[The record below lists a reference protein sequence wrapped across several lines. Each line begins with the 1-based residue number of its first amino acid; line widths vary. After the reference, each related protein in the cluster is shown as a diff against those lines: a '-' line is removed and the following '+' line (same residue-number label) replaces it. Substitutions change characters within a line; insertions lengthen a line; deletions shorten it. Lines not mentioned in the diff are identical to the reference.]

1 MAKVQYKT
9 LNDIINTENR
19 YDVNGITIF
28 TKTED
33 GDLIIRDTDL
43 FTIYMRYIEPYI
55 TTYTVT
61 KEQREKYARKPE
73 WLSQDIYGTPELSW
87 LLIMLND
94 MECASKFYLKSTA
107 KAIPP
112 DNLGNIYDTV
122 ITRSNTKV
130 TRNWNQFIPEIS
142 PTEDDLI
149 APDEWL

>member
-94 MECASKFYLKSTA
+94 MECASKFYLKSTV

-122 ITRSNTKV
+122 ITRSNTRV

-149 APDEWL
+149 APNEWL

>member
-94 MECASKFYLKSTA
+94 MECASKFYLKSTV

-112 DNLGNIYDTV
+112 DNLGNNYDTV

-149 APDEWL
+149 APNEWL